1 MRNGRTH
8 IAIIVQSKII
18 FEGLHVL
25 ISQSDLDAT
34 ICKVESLDDLE
45 QIILAR
51 PIDILIINPILLAN
65 RDKEVKRIRK
75 NSPKL
80 SVVGINTGLIDNS
93 LMMMLDESFSLFDPD
108 KQIIAKLQKASDSE
122 SKNISNTENL
132 TEREIDVLTKLVHG
146 HSNKEIAEML
156 NISIHTVITHR
167 KNIASKTG
175 IRSQS
180 GLTIYAITKK
190 IIAIDDI
197 DPFN

>member
-1 MRNGRTH
+1 MRNNRTH
-8 IAIIVQSKII
+8 IAITVQSKII
-18 FEGLHVL
+18 FEGLHTL

-45 QIILAR
+45 QIIHAR

-75 NSPKL
+75 NHPKL
-80 SVVGINTGLIDNS
+80 SLIGINTGLIDNS
-93 LMMMLDESFSLFDPD
+93 LMLMLDESFSLFDPE
-108 KQIIAKLQKASDSE
+108 KQIVSKLQKASDSE
-122 SKNISNTENL
+122 NKNISNTENL

-190 IIAIDDI
+190 IIDIEDI